1 MTRKHMNL
9 SDTNGYNDHQ
19 LKAGQ
24 EVNSCWIQYDTVDLI
39 MREAVEMAI
48 AMQAI
53 KMPAG
58 ILIQAQP
65 GMGKTKLLDVI
76 KQEVDRRTKS
86 PMGDSR
92 CLNIELD
99 STVDPI
105 RMAGFFTKAVG
116 YPMLPSR
123 ARLETMNSMVS
134 NALERMAPVLV
145 TIDETQHIT
154 EGNREITARGVT
166 DWLKVRMDKHN
177 FPVICAGTKGIENLC
192 LINPQFTSR
201 ASVNFVI
208 EPFRCDDRWLSLLD
222 GFVRAVRSVDMKIIT
237 TSISKSLFRASDGN
251 LRTLKRI
258 LIYSAMSA
266 AARENR
272 VMLLQDLAH
281 GYTKNFGAMPS
292 LINPFQR

>member
-1 MTRKHMNL
+1 MTVKHMNL
-9 SDTNGYNDHQ
+9 SDTTGYNDHQ
-19 LKAGQ
+19 LKAGL
-24 EVNSCWIQYDTVDLI
+24 EVNSCWIQYDSVDLI

-48 AMQAI
+48 AMQTI

-58 ILIQAQP
+58 ILIQAPP

-76 KQEVDRRTKS
+76 TQEVDKRTKS
-86 PMGDSR
+86 AMGDSR
-92 CLNIELD
+92 CLKIELD

-123 ARLETMNSMVS
+123 ARMETMNSMVG
-134 NALERMAPVLV
+134 NALEKMAPPLV

-154 EGNREITARGVT
+154 EGNRDNTARGVT

-177 FPVICAGTKGIENLC
+177 FPIICAGTKGIEKLC

-208 EPFRCDDRWLSLLD
+208 EPFRYDDRWLSLLD
-222 GFVRAVRSVDMKIIT
+222 GFVRAVNLVDQKIIT
-237 TSISKSLFRASDGN
+237 TAMSRKLYQATEGN

-258 LIYSAMSA
+258 LVHAAMSA
-266 AARENR
+266 AGRESR
-272 VMLLQDLAH
+272 VMQQQDLAH
-281 GYTKNFGAMPS
+281 GYTKNFGVLPS
-292 LINPFQR
+292 LVNPFQK

>member
-1 MTRKHMNL
+1 MNL
-9 SDTNGYNDHQ
+9 SETDGYNQQQ
-19 LKAGQ
+19 LQAGQ
-24 EVNSCWIQYDTVDLI
+24 EVNSCWIQFDAVDLI
-39 MREAVEMAI
+39 LREAVEMVL

-65 GMGKTKLLDVI
+65 GMGKTRLLEII
-76 KQEVDRRTKS
+76 KQEVDNRTKGG
-86 PMGDSR
+86 MGESR

-99 STVDPI
+99 STVDAI

-123 ARLETMNSMVS
+123 ARLETMNSMVG

-154 EGNREITARGVT
+154 EGNREITARAVT

-177 FPVICAGTKGIENLC
+177 FPIICAGTKGIEKLC

-208 EPFRCDDRWLSLLD
+208 EPFKCDGRWLSLLD
-222 GFVRAVRSVDMKIIT
+222 GFVRAVDRVDMKIIT
-237 TSISKSLFRASDGN
+237 TAISKKLFQVTDGN
-251 LRTLKRI
+251 LRSLKRI
-258 LIYSAMSA
+258 LVYAAMSA
-266 AARENR
+266 AGRESR
-272 VMLLQDLAH
+272 QMQLRDLAY
-281 GYTKNFGAMPS
+281 GYIKNFGVMPS
-292 LINPFQR
+292 LVNPFETN

>member
-1 MTRKHMNL
+1 MSL
-9 SDTNGYNDHQ
+9 SDTQGYNPFQ

-39 MREAVEMAI
+39 VKEAVEMVL

-65 GMGKTKLLDVI
+65 GMGKTRLLEII
-76 KQEVDRRTKS
+76 KSEVNARVKG
-86 PMGDSR
+86 PLGENR
-92 CLNIELD
+92 CLGIELD
-99 STVDPI
+99 SAVDTI

-123 ARLETMNSMVS
+123 AKLETMNSMVG
-134 NALERMAPVLV
+134 NALERLSPVLV

-154 EGNREITARGVT
+154 EGNREITAKGVT

-177 FPVICAGTKGIENLC
+177 FPIICAGTRGVEKLC
-192 LINPQFTSR
+192 QINDQFTNR

-208 EPFRCDDRWLSLLD
+208 EPFMCDQRWLGLLD
-222 GFVRAVRSVDMKIIT
+222 GFVRAVNVVDMKLIT
-237 TSISKSLFRASDGN
+237 TAVSRKIFKATNGN
-251 LRTLKRI
+251 LRSLKRM
-258 LIYSAMSA
+258 LIYAAMSA
-266 AARENR
+266 AGRESR
-272 VMLLQDLAH
+272 VLKNEDLAY
-281 GYTKNFGAMPS
+281 GYTKNFGVMPS
-292 LINPFQR
+292 LINPFQQA

>member
-1 MTRKHMNL
+1 MNL
-9 SDTNGYNDHQ
+9 SDTNGYSDHQ

-58 ILIQAQP
+58 ILIEAQP

-86 PMGDSR
+86 AMGDSR

-123 ARLETMNSMVS
+123 ARLETMNAMVN

-145 TIDETQHIT
+145 TIDEAQHVT
-154 EGNREITARGVT
+154 EGNREITSRGVT

-177 FPVICAGTKGIENLC
+177 FPIICAGTKGIERLC

-222 GFVRAVRSVDMKIIT
+222 GFVRAVNLVDMKIIT
-237 TSISKSLFRASDGN
+237 TAMSRKLYQATQGN

-258 LIYSAMSA
+258 LVYAAISA
-266 AARENR
+266 AGRESR
-272 VMLLQDLAH
+272 VMQQQDLAY
-281 GYTKNFGAMPS
+281 GYFKNFGVMPS
-292 LINPFQR
+292 LINTFQR